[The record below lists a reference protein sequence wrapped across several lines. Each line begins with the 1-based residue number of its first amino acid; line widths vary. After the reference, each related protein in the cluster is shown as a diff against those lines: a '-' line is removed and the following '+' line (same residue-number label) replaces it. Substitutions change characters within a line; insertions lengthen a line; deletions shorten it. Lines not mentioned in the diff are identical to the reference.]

1 MMRSLYSGV
10 AGLRTHQTKMDV
22 IGNNIANV
30 NTTAYKSSSIVFS
43 DLMSQTTQRASGP
56 NATTGAGGVNA
67 RQIGLGVKSGAI
79 NINIT
84 GQGSTQSTGNPFD
97 VMINGSNFFVVSN
110 GMERFFTRDGSFYV
124 DAAGNLAMTSLGYN
138 VMGWQVD
145 EETGKIKKDTVS
157 ALRVMSTANKTYPP
171 EATSQAYLSGII
183 DKNDTDVTS
192 ENGRVVN
199 LNFFDSLGYSYTAK
213 FTFRQ
218 SSVKEEYS
226 MELDKI
232 LDSTGEEIELTQE
245 VKQAL
250 FGDAA
255 GNEAIQKVNT
265 KVSLKKGYYWET
277 TGANAG
283 KLMSNAG
290 ADPVADITHI
300 FGTDGKLIA
309 QDDTATADV
318 NEAERAQKELEALA
332 AAYGY
337 EGAAEDF
344 LNLCVSF
351 EETTAGATP
360 VTTTTSW
367 SVKQL
372 LLNQAGAA
380 YAGAVG
386 NPKET
391 DAATTPA
398 IGTKTLSTVGEGG
411 DGKSFDSDSRVYY
424 GHTVLF
430 NHKTGLLQSVDG
442 STTNFKVNLNL
453 NSAGLTP
460 PANGGEAANEETN
473 PMGNFSNITIDL
485 SEISMVDNKGTSTIA
500 ATSGSND
507 EATLG
512 MGAGRRLGDMI
523 GLSIDQAGMIYASY
537 DNGMTRLLGQIATA
551 AFANA
556 SGLEKKGD
564 NLYAA
569 TMNSGEFD
577 GIGEDITSGGGYM
590 STGQLEMSNVDL
602 SSEFTEMITTQR
614 GFQAN
619 SRIITVSDTLLE
631 ELTNL
636 KR

>member
-10 AGLRTHQTKMDV
+10 AGLKTHQTKMDV

-30 NTTAYKSSSIVFS
+30 NTTAYKASSIVFS

-84 GQGSTQSTGNPFD
+84 GQGSKQSTGNPFD
-97 VMINGSNFFVVSN
+97 VMINGSNFFVVNN
-110 GMERFFTRDGSFYV
+110 GQENFFTRDGSFYV

-145 EETGKIKKDTVS
+145 PDTGNIKKDTVS
-157 ALRVMSTANKTYPP
+157 ALRIMSAANLTYPP
-171 EATSQAYLSGII
+171 EATSEAYLSGII

-199 LNFFDSLGYSYTAK
+199 LKIFDSLGYSYTAK
-213 FTFRQ
+213 FKFRQ

-232 LDSTGEEIELTQE
+232 IDSTGAELELTE
-245 VKQAL
+245 AEKQAL
-250 FGDAA
+250 FGDSSGTQAV
-255 GNEAIQKVNT
+255 QKVNT
-265 KVSLKKGYYWET
+265 KVSLKKGYTWG
-277 TGANAG
+277 TGG
-283 KLMSNAG
+283 VLSNAEG
-290 ADPVADITHI
+290 AVATLSNI
-300 FGTDGKLIA
+300 FNNDGTIKSGTNVVSGA
-309 QDDTATADV
+309 GVTPEVT
-318 NEAERAQKELEALA
+318 EAERAQQELNALA

-337 EGAAEDF
+337 EGSPEDF
-344 LNLCVSF
+344 LNLCVTF
-351 EETTAGATP
+351 TDTTGTTPTSATF
-360 VTTTTSW
+360 

-372 LLNQAGAA
+372 MLADMNGT
-380 YAGAVG
+380 VG
-386 NPKET
+386 NPVIG
-391 DAATTPA
+391 AAGTTPA
-398 IGTKTLSTVGEGG
+398 QTFTQLG
-411 DGKSFDSDSRVYY
+411 DGGGATSFTSDARVYY
-424 GHTVLF
+424 GHTVKF
-430 NHKTGLLQSVDG
+430 DHKTGLLESVDG
-442 STTNFKVNLNL
+442 STTDFTVKLNL
-453 NSAGLTP
+453 NAAGLKGTLT
-460 PANGGEAANEETN
+460 GDDGN
-473 PMGNFSNITIDL
+473 PVTITDENNPRGNFSNINIDL
-485 SEISMVDNKGTSTIA
+485 SEISMFDNKGTSTIS
-500 ATSGSND
+500 ATNGSND
-507 EATLG
+507 DQTKG
-512 MGAGRRLGDMI
+512 MGSGRRLGDMI
-523 GLSIDQAGMIYASY
+523 GVSIDQAGLIYASY

-551 AFANA
+551 SFANA

-564 NLYAA
+564 NLYSA
-569 TMNSGEFD
+569 TLNSGEFD
-577 GIGEDITSGGGYM
+577 GIGEDITAGGGYM